1 MEETVMSPKIAIGAR
16 SGFRAPFSC
25 LVLLAL
31 LSCLFATELQA
42 QIRDPQMTKLSG
54 VVVNEFLAGL
64 GRVDITAK
72 KNGEIVA
79 RTKTEVDGKYELDL
93 MPGVYS
99 LEFKR
104 FPFVP
109 LEIPRYVV
117 PIGAKFWKLDVC
129 LECEDCGERLELPGI

>member
-1 MEETVMSPKIAIGAR
+1 
-16 SGFRAPFSC
+16 
-25 LVLLAL
+25 
-31 LSCLFATELQA
+31 
-42 QIRDPQMTKLSG
+42 MTKLSG
-54 VVVNEFLAGL
+54 LVIDDHLAVL

-104 FPFVP
+104 FPFIPFEV
-109 LEIPRYVV
+109 PRYVV

>member
-16 SGFRAPFSC
+16 FGFRPIFSC

-31 LSCLFATELQA
+31 LSCLFATEPPA
-42 QIRDPQMTKLSG
+42 QIRDPDMTKLSG
-54 VVVNEFLAGL
+54 LVIDDHRAVL
-64 GRVDITAK
+64 GRVEVTAK

-79 RTKTEVDGKYELDL
+79 RTKTEVNGKYELDL

-104 FPFVP
+104 FPFIPFEV
-109 LEIPRYVV
+109 PRYVV